1 MRSSLIVAVPAL
13 LGTAAAQVC
22 NSQVLSDCT
31 LANWMADAVS
41 SRLLQLH
48 ESFAKSNKTLIEFQP
63 THAGWDTYY
72 DQFFS
77 KDLVATFNSTHYNFT
92 TFKAL
97 YGEVYQL
104 VSAEFKDF
112 QINITNA
119 VGVPDPGTKGG
130 RVYALGIEGGHLKS
144 NGALVLATDGTF
156 VQINDVGSGV
166 LQIVEMRESNN
177 FPTA

>member
-1 MRSSLIVAVPAL
+1 M
-13 LGTAAAQVC
+13 
-22 NSQVLSDCT
+22 
-31 LANWMADAVS
+31 
-41 SRLLQLH
+41 
-48 ESFAKSNKTLIEFQP
+48 
-63 THAGWDTYY
+63 
-72 DQFFS
+72 
-77 KDLVATFNSTHYNFT
+77 ATFNSTHYNFT
-92 TFKAL
+92 SFKAL

-104 VSAEFKDF
+104 VSAEFNDF

-144 NGALVLATDGTF
+144 TGALVLATDGTF
-156 VQINDVGSGV
+156 AQINDVGSGV